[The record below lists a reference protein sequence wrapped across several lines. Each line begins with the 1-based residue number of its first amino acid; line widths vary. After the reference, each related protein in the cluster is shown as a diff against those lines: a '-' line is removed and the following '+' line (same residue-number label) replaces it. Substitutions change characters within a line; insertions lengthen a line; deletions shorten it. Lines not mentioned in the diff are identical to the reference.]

1 MTAPARSSRTRLG
14 AALAAALVVLAVPGA
29 ASAQSDEPP
38 EAGASADGLLIT
50 TPYPAVETRPG
61 SIVQLDL
68 RAQSPT
74 PTPVD
79 LAVDGLPEGW
89 QATLRGGGFVIRS
102 ITAEPDPG
110 ASVDLEVVVPP
121 TAEPGEYP
129 IEVVAAGVDDRA
141 TVGLTVVIA
150 EQVNSGIRLTADFPT
165 LSGEPGGTFDYNLT
179 VANDTPTEQT
189 FTFDPTAPQGWTVT
203 ASPTAEARAQT
214 VTIEAGSTA
223 SVEVTATAPQ
233 SAEQGAY
240 PIEVAVIAPNGATG
254 SIALEAEVVGTPDLS
269 LATAD
274 ERLNVSG
281 EASDEKRIPLIVANP
296 GTAPLEVVRLAGT
309 APTGWDVSFDPQE
322 IEAVRPGETAQV
334 TAIVQP
340 ASEAV
345 AGDYS
350 LTVRASAGSLS
361 SDIDLRYTVEGSRTL
376 GIVAIGVIV
385 AAFVALGAVFVKFG
399 RR

>member
-1 MTAPARSSRTRLG
+1 MNAPGRSSRPLLG
-14 AALAAALVVLAVPGA
+14 AALAAALIVLATPGA
-29 ASAQSDEPP
+29 ASAQTDEPP
-38 EAGASADGLLIT
+38 EAAAADRLLIT

-61 SIVQLDL
+61 SVVQLDL
-68 RAQSPT
+68 RAVSPT

-79 LAVDGLPEGW
+79 LVVEGMPEGW

-110 ASVDLEVVVPP
+110 ASVDLELVVPP
-121 TAEPGEYP
+121 DADPGEYP
-129 IEVVAAGVDDRA
+129 IEVVAAGRDEEA
-141 TVGLTVVIA
+141 TVGLTVVVA

-189 FTFDPTAPQGWTVT
+189 FTFDPAGPQGWTVS
-203 ASPTAEARAQT
+203 ASPSAEARAQT

-233 SAEQGAY
+233 SVEQGTY
-240 PIEVAVIAPNGATG
+240 PIEVTVIAPNGATG
-254 SIALEAEVVGTPDLS
+254 TIMLEAEVVGTPALS

-281 EASDEKRIPLIVANP
+281 EADAEKRIPLIVANT

-309 APTGWDVSFDPQE
+309 APSGWDVSFDPQD
-322 IEAVRPGETAQV
+322 IDAVQPGETAQV
-334 TAIVQP
+334 TAVVQP
-340 ASEAV
+340 AAEAV

-376 GIVAIGVIV
+376 GIIAIGVIV